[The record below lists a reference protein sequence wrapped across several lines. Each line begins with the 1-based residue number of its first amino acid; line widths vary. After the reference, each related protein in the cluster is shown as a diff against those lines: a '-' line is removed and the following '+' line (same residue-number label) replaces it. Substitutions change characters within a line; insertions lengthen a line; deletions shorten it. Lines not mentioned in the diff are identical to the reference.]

1 MRHFLSS
8 LNVKRM
14 DAQLK
19 MTSFRTSACPNC
31 FTVERKR
38 QELQMKNHVRY
49 TSQVMF
55 FQSVS
60 CVKSLLQQ
68 LEITCLQLPI
78 KTRWAVQCQKTINH
92 RLNLSRPNPKIERN
106 EKSEKSP
113 RRLWLAKKRH
123 LKGCFMEFCFG
134 IQLLNLQFF
143 PPKKEKEKKNSDFR
157 F

>member
-1 MRHFLSS
+1 MPKLNNSNETFLSN
-8 LNVKRM
+8 LNIKRM

-134 IQLLNLQFF
+134 IKLSNLQFF
-143 PPKKEKEKKNSDFR
+143 RKQFQ
-157 F
+157 